1 MFFFYDPDDYNSP
14 VFEDSSSSFDKEDSI
29 GELILA
35 VLLSTLGVFFL
46 TSFYT
51 IANIFSITR
60 NTYITGDILSGKNM
74 NDNISLMKTT
84 QLISENAFVLVYC
97 NLYMFKILDSE
108 DKDFGNPKFYDEVII
123 PDYRITKNV
132 GVFMIVKFI
141 LIIIFAI
148 LTCCVKKFIFLFKN
162 DLAEYNSKYSKDDF
176 TSVMAKDEL
185 DKIIEE
191 KKKYV
196 LFLENKNN

>member
-1 MFFFYDPDDYNSP
+1 MY
-14 VFEDSSSSFDKEDSI
+14 
-29 GELILA
+29 
-35 VLLSTLGVFFL
+35 
-46 TSFYT
+46 
-51 IANIFSITR
+51 
-60 NTYITGDILSGKNM
+60 
-74 NDNISLMKTT
+74 
-84 QLISENAFVLVYC
+84 
-97 NLYMFKILDSE
+97 KILDSD
-108 DKDFGNPKFYDEVII
+108 DKAFGRPKFYDEVII